1 MTIALFILALLNT
14 LSDVIET
21 CYAAGQF
28 TRTTILPALVYI
40 YVVSEAVVL
49 RMHAALVNTYDNGVT
64 LRMTL
69 ATTTSGTGFAM

>member
-40 YVVSEAVVL
+40 YVVGEAT
-49 RMHAALVNTYDNGVT
+49 VNVTHKTLIDTYDNVSVYVGSTYSAPKGVIV
-64 LRMTL
+64 
-69 ATTTSGTGFAM
+69 

>member
-21 CYAAGQF
+21 CYDAGRF

-40 YVVSEAVVL
+40 YVVGEYVVTKA
-49 RMHAALVNTYDNGVT
+49 HQGLVKTFDDGEQLFQTV
-64 LRMTL
+64 
-69 ATTTSGTGFAM
+69 SWG